1 MLLDGAHYHA
11 GMDEPS
17 LHAAQ
22 SAQAPSDES
31 LMGAYAGGD
40 MQAFEQLYN
49 RHERALWRFIFRSVA
64 HLHSPQDVADELMQE
79 VWFAVARHAA
89 AYEPGVNQA
98 RFKTWLFTLA
108 RNRSIDH
115 LRALASRGG
124 VGNTHAS
131 LDESNDEDQSL
142 HEQIAADSGFG
153 PMQQLASR
161 EQGRLL
167 IEAIEELPAEQR
179 EAFLLQVEGDMSVQ
193 EIAEATGVGLE
204 TAKSRLRYARKQL
217 KARLV
222 VMMDEA
228 KDTA

>member
-1 MLLDGAHYHA
+1 M
-11 GMDEPS
+11 
-17 LHAAQ
+17 
-22 SAQAPSDES
+22 QAYASGDMRAFES
-31 LMGAYAGGD
+31 LYT
-40 MQAFEQLYN
+40 

-64 HLHSPQDVADELMQE
+64 HLPGSQDVADELMQD

-89 AYEPGVNQA
+89 QYEPGVNQA

-115 LRALASRGG
+115 MRALASRGG
-124 VGNTHAS
+124 THTS
-131 LDESNDEDQSL
+131 LDESSDEDQSL

-167 IEAIEELPAEQR
+167 IEALDELPAEQR
-179 EAFLLQVEGDMSVQ
+179 EAFLLQVEAGMSVQ
-193 EIAEATGVGLE
+193 EIAEATGVGME

-217 KARLV
+217 KTRLALLE
-222 VMMDEA
+222 DSPPE
-228 KDTA
+228 